1 MTGSKSDL
9 YLKDKISEEEARK
22 FANEINAVFKLT
34 SAMNNQGIDELF
46 EELAVK
52 YYENQENII
61 KNENK
66 DKRFTLENNNID
78 DVIKKKKC
86 C

>member
-1 MTGSKSDL
+1 
-9 YLKDKISEEEARK
+9 
-22 FANEINAVFKLT
+22 
-34 SAMNNQGIDELF
+34 MNNQGIDELF

-61 KNENK
+61 NENK
-66 DKRFTLENNNID
+66 DKRFNLENNNND
-78 DVIKKKKC
+78 DIIKKKKC

>member
-1 MTGSKSDL
+1 
-9 YLKDKISEEEARK
+9 
-22 FANEINAVFKLT
+22 
-34 SAMNNQGIDELF
+34 MNNQGIDELF

>member
-9 YLKDKISEEEARK
+9 YLKERISEEEARK

-61 KNENK
+61 NENK
-66 DKRFTLENNNID
+66 DKRFNLENNNND
-78 DVIKKKKC
+78 DIIKKKKC